1 MNDREKEFNF
11 MVEQIRNF
19 ITHCLGFQPDD
30 MTGGEFNN
38 RFIWKT
44 DNSEFEIIAY
54 YYYGCSC
61 KTEQDYFDYYLTIDG
76 QRTSGS
82 HSFGT
87 HLTCED
93 ENAIAKII
101 QPFKDTVVNK
111 TTLNVTTKIEQSPYS
126 KWYYII
132 QAFKDCHWQDVLFS
146 RGDICT
152 AEKKARHYRNQNDC
166 ETRVIGVKENVN
178 YSYEYELVTKYD
190 KGVEVSDV
198 NYEKAKNNC

>member
-61 KTEQDYFDYYLTIDG
+61 KTEQDYFDKKRSTNPRG
-76 QRTSGS
+76 FSPWVRRS
-82 HSFGT
+82 
-87 HLTCED
+87 
-93 ENAIAKII
+93 II
-101 QPFKDTVVNK
+101 
-111 TTLNVTTKIEQSPYS
+111 L
-126 KWYYII
+126 
-132 QAFKDCHWQDVLFS
+132 A
-146 RGDICT
+146 
-152 AEKKARHYRNQNDC
+152 
-166 ETRVIGVKENVN
+166 
-178 YSYEYELVTKYD
+178 
-190 KGVEVSDV
+190 
-198 NYEKAKNNC
+198 

>member
-19 ITHCLGFQPDD
+19 ITHCLGFQPED
-30 MTGGEFNN
+30 MTGGEFANE
-38 RFIWKT
+38 FTWKT
-44 DNSEFEIIAY
+44 NNSEFRIVA
-54 YYYGCSC
+54 YYGCDW
-61 KTEQDYFDYYLTIDG
+61 KKELDDLDYYLTIDG
-76 QRTSGS
+76 QETSGTY
-82 HSFGT
+82 SFGT
-87 HLTCED
+87 QLTCED

-101 QPFKDTVVNK
+101 QPFKESVVNK
-111 TTLNVTTKIEQSPYS
+111 TTLCVTTKIEQSPYS

-190 KGVEVSDV
+190 KGAEVTEV